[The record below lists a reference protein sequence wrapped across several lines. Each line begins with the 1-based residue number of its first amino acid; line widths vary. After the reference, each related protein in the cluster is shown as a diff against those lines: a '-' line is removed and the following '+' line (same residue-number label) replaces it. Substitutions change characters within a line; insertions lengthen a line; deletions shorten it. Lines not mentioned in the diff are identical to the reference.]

1 MITRLAWVVAT
12 VLVFTFGSA
21 AVALA
26 DELADRMDH
35 GVGVVYS
42 GEQSVICDQ
51 PDGRH
56 AEVFKVGQ
64 NDQGIVVT
72 VDPSGTTRSSR
83 AMLGSAD
90 LGPGYTV
97 RVGNP
102 DVVLG
107 RPVEVIEV
115 VDAGTLRVRL
125 AFDVES
131 SVLLMSE
138 IFNGDGSTYCT
149 TRLVDFVLGTPGPA
163 DGIDATDESP
173 VDGAVPTGNV
183 DPALPV
189 ELAGFTR
196 LQVTLGSQPDVS
208 SGFYGDGV
216 FTFQLTNSS
225 RPISVP
231 ELDRQPRVTIDGHE
245 YQRIFE
251 LGRAV
256 YAWNSDLGGYVL
268 VGELPTDVQARVLS
282 ELPDP
287 KSRGFFERLWNDLF
301 G

>member
-1 MITRLAWVVAT
+1 MMRRVLILGSA
-12 VLVFTFGSA
+12 VLVLLAGSA
-21 AVALA
+21 SIAMA
-26 DELADRMDH
+26 DEVTDRMDRS
-35 GVGVVYS
+35 VGVVYS

-56 AEVFKVGQ
+56 AEVFEVGQ
-64 NDQGIVVT
+64 NGSGVIVT
-72 VDPSGTTRSSR
+72 VDPGGTTRS
-83 AMLGSAD
+83 AKALMLSTD
-90 LGPGYTV
+90 LGDHYTM
-97 RVGNP
+97 RMAEA
-102 DVVLG
+102 DAVLG
-107 RPVEVIEV
+107 RAVDVVEI
-115 VDAGTLRVRL
+115 VDGSQIRVRL
-125 AFDVES
+125 SFDTES

-138 IFNGDGSTYCT
+138 IFNGDGSMYCT
-149 TRLVDFVLGTPGPA
+149 TRFVAFTLGTAGPA
-163 DGIDATDESP
+163 EGIEVVAQEEATEAP
-173 VDGAVPTGNV
+173 VRNV

-189 ELAGFTR
+189 RLAGFSR
-196 LQVTLGSQPDVS
+196 LKLTLGSQPDVLS
-208 SGFYGDGV
+208 AFYGDGV
-216 FTFQLTNSS
+216 FTFQLTNST

-231 ELDRQPRVTIDGHE
+231 ELDRQPRVTIEGHE

-268 VGELPTDVQARVLS
+268 VGELPVDVQERVLA

>member
-1 MITRLAWVVAT
+1 MMRRALVV
-12 VLVFTFGSA
+12 GSA
-21 AVALA
+21 VLIVLAGSASIVMA
-26 DELADRMDH
+26 DELTDRMERS
-35 GVGVVYS
+35 VGVVYS

-56 AEVFKVGQ
+56 SEVFEVGQ
-64 NDQGIVVT
+64 NATGVIVT
-72 VDPSGTTRSSR
+72 VDPRGTTRS
-83 AMLGSAD
+83 AKALMLSTG
-90 LGPGYTV
+90 LGDQYAI
-97 RVGNP
+97 RMAEP
-102 DVVLG
+102 DTVLG
-107 RPVEVIEV
+107 RPVDV
-115 VDAGTLRVRL
+115 VEILDGNQTRVRL
-125 AFDVES
+125 SFDVES

-149 TRLVDFVLGTPGPA
+149 TRFVEFTPGVAGPA
-163 DGIDATDESP
+163 EGAEVIAHVES
-173 VDGAVPTGNV
+173 GEAQARN

-189 ELAGFTR
+189 RLAGFDR
-196 LQVTLGSQPDVS
+196 LKLTLGSEPDVLS
-208 SGFYGDGV
+208 AFYGDGV
-216 FTFQLTNSS
+216 FTFQLTNSA

-256 YAWNSDLGGYVL
+256 YAWNTDFGGYVL
-268 VGELPTDVQARVLS
+268 VGELPVDVQKRVLA

-287 KSRGFFERLWNDLF
+287 KSRGFFERLWDDLF